1 METYTYRI
9 TYIKDGVENTVE
21 YTWDAEK
28 TWDEIKVITDAFE
41 ADEIVYQG
49 YPE

>member
-1 METYTYRI
+1 M
-9 TYIKDGVENTVE
+9 
-21 YTWDAEK
+21 A
-28 TWDEIKVITDAFE
+28 WDEIKVITDAFE